1 MKKELGQKFIDW
13 LISPDGQKTIAN
25 SKIDGQQL
33 FPTLMIRMH
42 DLRNVC
48 SATRCAR
55 AGRAGGGWH
64 AARADPLY
72 FHTRRPWS
80 RRIFDHQ
87 CKTTLQ
93 HNRGKADMA
102 G

>member
-1 MKKELGQKFIDW
+1 MTASGVKF
-13 LISPDGQKTIAN
+13 SPDGQKTIAN

-72 FHTRRPWS
+72 FHTPAPGAAEFLIISAKRL
-80 RRIFDHQ
+80 
-87 CKTTLQ
+87 LQ